1 MVDLERYLCMQ
12 FVIERCIRIVD
23 LAKACR
29 GNNPELRTMKR

>member
-1 MVDLERYLCMQ
+1 MVNLERCLCMQ

-29 GNNPELRTMKR
+29 DDNAELCFPQ